1 MTTPNPP
8 TLTRP
13 QDMAALPF
21 PPGRISK
28 QVFEAA
34 DLELRHYAPPQ
45 PDPQQPHARDE
56 LYFVISG
63 NGSFFRAGERVRFVP
78 GDVLFV
84 AAGEEHRFEDCSPE
98 TATWV
103 VFYGPERT

>member
-1 MTTPNPP
+1 
-8 TLTRP
+8 
-13 QDMAALPF
+13 MAALPF

-28 QVFEAA
+28 QVFETQ

-56 LYFVISG
+56 LYVVISG
-63 NGSFFRAGERVRFVP
+63 HGTFFRAGERVPFAP

-84 AAGEEHRFEDCSPE
+84 AAGEEHRFEDCSAD

-103 VFYGPERT
+103 VFYGPSTG

>member
-1 MTTPNPP
+1 MDTPIPQ

-13 QDMAALPF
+13 QDMAARPF

-28 QVFEAA
+28 QVFETA

-45 PDPQQPHARDE
+45 PGPQQPHARDE

-63 NGSFFRAGERVRFVP
+63 HGTFFRAGERVRFAP
-78 GDVLFV
+78 GDMLFV
-84 AAGEEHRFEDCSPE
+84 AAGEEHRFEDCSADV
-98 TATWV
+98 ATWV
-103 VFYGPERT
+103 VFYGPPRG

>member
-1 MTTPNPP
+1 MNHDSPR
-8 TLTRP
+8 TLTSPR
-13 QDMAALPF
+13 DADALAF

-28 QVFEAA
+28 QIFETA

-45 PDPQQPHARDE
+45 PDPQQPHTRDE

-63 NGSFFRAGERVRFVP
+63 QGTFFRAGDRVRFAS

-84 AAGEEHRFEDCSPE
+84 AAGEEHRFEDCSPDV
-98 TATWV
+98 ATWV
-103 VFYGPERT
+103 VFYGPSRS